1 MKKVRVCVLLAMVM
15 ACLMA
20 TTAIAARSL
29 QKGDVTLRL
38 PSGADLIRIT
48 PTPAPAR
55 DPAAICKSKGHDW
68 KPYTVTAPTCTD
80 KGQRTQKCSV
90 CGKLKTEELSA
101 TGHSFSE
108 WKEVSRSKL
117 ERKCSRC
124 GKTETKANPNGSLP
138 SGVVAVKQT
147 PTPRPYM
154 GHEASK
160 VTPTPKPQIVGKVTS
175 P

>member
-1 MKKVRVCVLLAMVM
+1 MKKFRVCVLLAMVM

-38 PSGADLIRIT
+38 PSGADLIRVT

-55 DPAAICKSKGHDW
+55 DPASICKAMGHNWKPYSVTEPTCAKKGQRTQKCSVCGKLKTEELSATGNHDW

-101 TGHSFSE
+101 TGHSFSA

-117 ERKCSRC
+117 ERKC
-124 GKTETKANPNGSLP
+124 GL
-138 SGVVAVKQT
+138 
-147 PTPRPYM
+147 
-154 GHEASK
+154 
-160 VTPTPKPQIVGKVTS
+160 
-175 P
+175 